1 MHKDFSIKSPLEFQQ
16 AFRQRISAGDGL
28 FVVFGVRTELPVCRL
43 GMSISRKFGT
53 AVERNRW
60 KRLVRQVFREERPN
74 LPAGVNFVVIPGKQL
89 RSDRLLD
96 FQLSLPKLFARVVKK
111 LEKAETE
118 RKETGNKPEAES

>member
-60 KRLVRQVFREERPN
+60 KRLVRQVFREERSN
-74 LPAGVNFVVIPGKQL
+74 LPAGVDFVVIPGKQL
-89 RSDRLLD
+89 RSDRLMD

-111 LEKAETE
+111 LEKQT
-118 RKETGNKPEAES
+118 KEKPEAES

>member
-28 FVVFGVRTELPVCRL
+28 FVCRL

-60 KRLVRQVFREERPN
+60 KRLVRQVFREERSN
-74 LPAGVNFVVIPGKQL
+74 LPTGVDFVVIPGKQL

-111 LEKAETE
+111 LEKQTRE
-118 RKETGNKPEAES
+118 KPEAES

>member
-60 KRLVRQVFREERPN
+60 KRLVRQVFREERSN
-74 LPAGVNFVVIPGKQL
+74 LPAGVDFVVIPGKQL

-111 LEKAETE
+111 LEKQTRE
-118 RKETGNKPEAES
+118 KPEAES

>member
-28 FVVFGVRTELPVCRL
+28 FVVFGVRTGLPVCRL

-60 KRLVRQVFREERPN
+60 KRLVRQVFREERSN
-74 LPAGVNFVVIPGKQL
+74 LPTGVDFVVIPGKQL

-111 LEKAETE
+111 LEKQT
-118 RKETGNKPEAES
+118 KEKPEAES

>member
-43 GMSISRKFGT
+43 GLSISRKFGT

-89 RSDRLLD
+89 RSDRLKD

-111 LEKAETE
+111 LEQKETE
-118 RKETGNKPEAES
+118 RKETGNKTEAES

>member
-28 FVVFGVRTELPVCRL
+28 FVVFGARTEWPVCRL

-74 LPAGVNFVVIPGKQL
+74 LPAGVDFVVIPGKQI

-111 LEKAETE
+111 LEKQT
-118 RKETGNKPEAES
+118 KEKPEAES

>member
-96 FQLSLPKLFARVVKK
+96 FQLSLPKLFARVMKK
-111 LEKAETE
+111 LEKQTRE
-118 RKETGNKPEAES
+118 KPEAES

>member
-1 MHKDFSIKSPLEFQQ
+1 MRKDFSIKSPLEFQQ

-74 LPAGVNFVVIPGKQL
+74 LPAGVDFVVIPGKQL

-111 LEKAETE
+111 LEKQTRE
-118 RKETGNKPEAES
+118 KPEAES